1 MVWLLIGAIFLIGLW
16 GVMHRANMV
25 KKVMGLSIANSA
37 IILLFIYYG
46 SLSGRTA
53 PIEGSGGIMV
63 DPLPQALTLTA
74 IVVGVC
80 VMALALVLVY
90 RLYLKFGTLDMR
102 KIELGAWKL
111 RETSDESIEDEQ

>member
-1 MVWLLIGAIFLIGLW
+1 MAWFLIGGIFLVGLW
-16 GVMHRANMV
+16 GVMHKANMI

-53 PIEGSGGIMV
+53 PIEGSGETMV
-63 DPLPQALTLTA
+63 DPLPQALMLTA

-102 KIELGAWKL
+102 EIEKKAWKL
-111 RETSDESIEDEQ
+111 HE